1 MFRMR
6 ASFVTLRAMAD
17 LKVSALEAVPELS
30 PAQAAAPI
38 TTPAIVQKKV
48 AAAKTPGD
56 FAALLAANPTQID
69 AYVEA
74 AQKQHG
80 NSFVTKAL
88 ALATQAD
95 QPAAVAGVVAA
106 SAGDAGTPKPQ
117 TDTAQRDPN
126 EATKVKALTTKWGVR
141 PHRFAGLIDG
151 GNAAEALYRSV
162 APQAVAFINAKAA
175 ERKLKMR
182 ISLAELTT
190 NFIAEGGYYVL
201 NENMTDGIDGFQQLG
216 IDTFID
222 RIAALRPWLHPS
234 IAESRLQPLQSINE
248 KGETV
253 TSITNLSIIQAIY
266 ASAAMMGWNKSVV
279 EGDLG
284 KAGKSMTEVTDT
296 EQYYLDTV
304 YFNAGPGFGKK
315 LLNNQGLAATHRTW
329 DKSDDFTKHSTNA
342 QFNATWRTASFELM
356 RDSTLQ
362 KDRFR
367 PMSPA
372 NADAST
378 KDLMTASAATTKRIA
393 EFEQLAVQ
401 DTQTLQQA
409 QQTAAVDPMAAATA
423 KEAQD
428 FLKQGEVELLKQ
440 REMLAA
446 INGLTKSP
454 AGGN

>member
-1 MFRMR
+1 VSD
-6 ASFVTLRAMAD
+6 AT
-17 LKVSALEAVPELS
+17 VSALHAVPELS
-30 PAQAAAPI
+30 PEQVAAPVV
-38 TTPAIVQKKV
+38 TPDLVQKKV
-48 AAAKTPGD
+48 AAAKTPAD
-56 FAALLAANPTQID
+56 FAALIAANPTQID
-69 AYVEA
+69 AYVDA

-88 ALATQAD
+88 ALAAQASH
-95 QPAAVAGVVAA
+95 PTAVAAEVAAAGPQAA
-106 SAGDAGTPKPQ
+106 SAAKPE
-117 TDTAQRDPN
+117 TATAERDPN
-126 EATKVKALTTKWGVR
+126 EAAKIKALTEKWGVR
-141 PHRFAGLIDG
+141 PRRFSGLVDG
-151 GNAAEALYRSV
+151 GNATEALYRSI

-182 ISLAELTT
+182 ITLAELTT

-201 NENMTDGIDGFQQLG
+201 NDNMTDGIDGFQHLG

-234 IAESRLQPLQSINE
+234 IAESRLQPQKAVNE

-284 KAGKSMTEVTDT
+284 KAGKSMNEVTDT

-315 LLNNQGLAATHRTW
+315 LLANQGLAATHRKWEKT
-329 DKSDDFTKHSTNA
+329 DDLKHSTNA
-342 QFNATWRTASFELM
+342 QFNASWRTASFELM

-362 KDRFR
+362 KDNFR
-367 PMSPA
+367 PTSPA

-378 KDLMTASAATTKRIA
+378 KDLATASAATTQRIA
-393 EFEQLAVQ
+393 ELERLAVI
-401 DTQTLQQA
+401 DNQTLQLA
-409 QQTAAVDPMAAATA
+409 QQIAAVDPVSAATA
-423 KEAQD
+423 KEFQEY
-428 FLKQGEVELLKQ
+428 LKLGEVELLKQ
-440 REMLAA
+440 RELLAA
-446 INGLTKSP
+446 MNGLPKAP
-454 AGGN
+454 GAIQ

>member
-1 MFRMR
+1 MFRT
-6 ASFVTLRAMAD
+6 ALLFATLRAVSETT
-17 LKVSALEAVPELS
+17 VSALQAVPELS
-30 PAQAAAPI
+30 PEHAAAPVV
-38 TTPAIVQKKV
+38 TPDLVQKKV
-48 AAAKTPGD
+48 AAAKTPAD

-69 AYVEA
+69 AYVNA

-88 ALATQAD
+88 ALAAQASH
-95 QPAAVAGVVAA
+95 PAAVAAAGPQAA
-106 SAGDAGTPKPQ
+106 SAVKPA
-117 TDTAQRDPN
+117 TETAERDPN
-126 EATKVKALTTKWGVR
+126 EAAKITALTTNWGVH
-141 PHRFAGLIDG
+141 PHRFPGLVDG
-151 GNAAEALYRSV
+151 GNATEALYRSI

-182 ISLAELTT
+182 ITLAELTT

-201 NENMTDGIDGFQQLG
+201 NGNMTDGIDGFQHLG

-234 IAESRLQPLQSINE
+234 IAESRLQPQKATNE

-284 KAGKSMTEVTDT
+284 KAGKSMNEVTDT

-315 LLNNQGLAATHRTW
+315 LLTNQGLAATHRTW
-329 DKSDDFTKHSTNA
+329 DKGDDFTKHSTNA

-362 KDRFR
+362 KDSFR

-372 NADAST
+372 NAEASNT
-378 KDLMTASAATTKRIA
+378 DLTTASATASNRIA
-393 EFEQLAVQ
+393 ELERIAEQN
-401 DTQTLQQA
+401 TQALQQA
-409 QQTAAVDPMAAATA
+409 QQTAAVDPTAAATA
-423 KEAQD
+423 KEAQAY
-428 FLKQGEVELLKQ
+428 LAQGEVELLKQ
-440 REMLAA
+440 RELLAA
-446 INGLTKSP
+446 MNGLTKAPGASK
-454 AGGN
+454 